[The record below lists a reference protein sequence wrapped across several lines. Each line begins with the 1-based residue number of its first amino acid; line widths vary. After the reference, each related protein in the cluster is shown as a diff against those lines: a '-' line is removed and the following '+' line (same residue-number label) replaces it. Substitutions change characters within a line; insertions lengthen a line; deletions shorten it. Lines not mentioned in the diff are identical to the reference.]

1 MLNPYGSYFTSPE
14 STPLERQI
22 ARQSQAVQRARELYR
37 SARFAGQ
44 VSRLMAWLSRR
55 PDHLLEAAQ
64 VQRGHTSASH
74 YAGLQPVPIGRIVA
88 SEGRSSDFDAAFNPL
103 QEGNGDR
110 WTKIATLKLLGYDLP
125 PVELIQVGE
134 DYIVRDGH
142 HRISVAAAMG
152 QESIDAHVTVLEGY
166 AGLGAGRAVSRL
178 ELQASAAVRG

>member
-1 MLNPYGSYFTSPE
+1 MLNPYTNYFARPE

-22 ARQSQAVQRARELYR
+22 ARQSQAVQRAREVYR
-37 SARFAGQ
+37 AARFAGQ
-44 VSRLMAWLSRR
+44 VSRLIAWLSRR
-55 PDHLLEAAQ
+55 PDTLLEAAQ
-64 VQRGHTSASH
+64 VQPGHSSASH
-74 YAGLQPVPIGRIVA
+74 YTGVQPVPIQRIVA

-103 QEGNGDR
+103 QEGNGER

-152 QESIDAHVTVLEGY
+152 QESIDAHVTVLEGASGVQWGEAATRFELR
-166 AGLGAGRAVSRL
+166 AGAV
-178 ELQASAAVRG
+178 ARG

>member
-1 MLNPYGSYFTSPE
+1 MLNPYGSYFASPE

-44 VSRLMAWLSRR
+44 VSRLIAWLSRR
-55 PDHLLEAAQ
+55 PDHLLEAPE
-64 VQRGHTSASH
+64 VLPERVTASH
-74 YAGLQPVPIGRIVA
+74 FSGLQPVHIQRIVA

-110 WTKIATLKLLGYDLP
+110 WTKMATLKLLGYDLP

-142 HRISVAAAMG
+142 HRISVAAALG

>member
-1 MLNPYGSYFTSPE
+1 MLNPYGSYFASPE

-44 VSRLMAWLSRR
+44 VSRLIAWLFRR
-55 PDHLLEAAQ
+55 PDHLLDASEIQSSRAA
-64 VQRGHTSASH
+64 GNH
-74 YAGLQPVPIGRIVA
+74 YAGLQPVPIRRIVA
-88 SEGRSSDFDAAFNPL
+88 SEGRSQDFDAAFNPL

-142 HRISVAAAMG
+142 HRISAAAAMG

-178 ELQASAAVRG
+178 ELQAGAAVRG